1 MKSVVEVEINLP
13 QKEAAE
19 LYADPHLNSTWMHN
33 IARYEPLSGE
43 EGMSGATYR
52 LVPKEGDM
60 IFIATVVE
68 RNLPDEL
75 RLHLEASEVEVE
87 VKGTFISLSPIRTKF
102 ISEEVFTFK
111 GADEETVSPSVKEDI
126 KAAHRQHIEDF
137 KRFAENH

>member
-1 MKSVVEVEINLP
+1 MKSVVEVEISLP

-19 LYADPHLNSTWMHN
+19 LYADPRLNSTWMHD

-43 EGMSGATYR
+43 EGMSGSTYR

-111 GADEETVSPSVKEDI
+111 GADEETVSP
-126 KAAHRQHIEDF
+126 
-137 KRFAENH
+137 